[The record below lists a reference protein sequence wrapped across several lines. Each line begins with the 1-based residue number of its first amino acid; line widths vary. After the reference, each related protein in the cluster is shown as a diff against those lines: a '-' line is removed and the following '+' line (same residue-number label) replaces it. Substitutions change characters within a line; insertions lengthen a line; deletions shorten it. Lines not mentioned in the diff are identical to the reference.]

1 MKISV
6 ITICYNSRAQIER
19 TIASVL
25 GQSHP
30 DLEFVIVDG
39 GSGDGTVEIIR
50 SWAARDP
57 RITWVSEP
65 DGGISDAMNKGVRL
79 AGGEVV
85 AHLHSDE
92 YYLDPGVLS
101 EVAALFSANP
111 ERVWLTGGFHFVDKS
126 GRFLKEIPVRRYSYR
141 RLIHC
146 NTILHPATFIRRS
159 AFLAVGGFDLT
170 LRYCMDYHLWLR
182 LGGLGDPLLLQ
193 RALACFCVHD
203 GSRST
208 MEAAAAFAEELKV
221 RLKFLEERGTWQLPY
236 LIEYQLRKQLN
247 RLFIKRLIAQAGE
260 GGKSGVPS
268 C

>member
-25 GQSHP
+25 GQSHA
-30 DLEFVIVDG
+30 DFEYVIVDG
-39 GSGDGTVEIIR
+39 GSSDGTVEIVKR
-50 SWAARDP
+50 WAARDP

-65 DGGISDAMNKGVRL
+65 DAGISDAMNKGARI
-79 AGGEVV
+79 ACGEVI

-92 YYLDPGVLS
+92 YYLDPDVLA
-101 EVAALFSANP
+101 EVAALFSAHP
-111 ERVWLTGGFHFVDKS
+111 ERVWLTGGFHFVDQG
-126 GRFLKEIPVRRYSYR
+126 GRFLREIPVRRYSYR

-146 NTILHPATFIRRS
+146 NTILHPATFIRRG

-182 LGGLGDPLLLQ
+182 LGALGDPLLLQ

-208 MEAAAAFAEELKV
+208 MEAAAAFAEEFQV
-221 RLKFLEERGTWQLPY
+221 RLTFLEERGRWQFPY
-236 LIEYQLRKQLN
+236 RVEYQLRKRLN
-247 RLFIKRLIAQAGE
+247 RHFMKRLIASAGE
-260 GGKSGVPS
+260 GDQSGVPP

>member
-6 ITICYNSRAQIER
+6 ITICYNSALQIEKAM
-19 TIASVL
+19 ASVL
-25 GQSHP
+25 NQSHP
-30 DLEFVIVDG
+30 DLEYVIVDG
-39 GSGDGTVEIIR
+39 GSSDGTVEIIR

-65 DGGISDAMNKGVRL
+65 DGGISDAMNKGARL
-79 AGGEVV
+79 ASGEVI

-92 YYLDPGVLS
+92 YYLDPGVLA

-111 ERVWLTGGFHFVDKS
+111 ERVWLTGGFHFVDQR

-146 NTILHPATFIRRS
+146 NIILHPATFIRRS

-182 LGGLGDPLLLQ
+182 LGELGDPLLLQ

-208 MEAAAAFAEELKV
+208 MEAAAAFAEELQV

-247 RLFIKRLIAQAGE
+247 RLFIKRLIASAGE
-260 GGKSGVPS
+260 GGNGEVSS